1 MIDMGKNNKKEKLPK
16 GIDGGDPKKVPNPK
30 GVKQPEMTEEQAF
43 MSYINNLISN
53 AILDNDTIKTKS
65 VDTIKAL
72 GQQLGLYM
80 REVTRLKEE
89 LAKLQKKSPETKK

>member
-1 MIDMGKNNKKEKLPK
+1 MGKNSKKGAKEIPISKGKEPK
-16 GIDGGDPKKVPNPK
+16 NPNPK

-65 VDTIKAL
+65 VDTIKGL
-72 GQQLGLYM
+72 GQQSGLYM
-80 REVTRLKEE
+80 REVSRLKEE
-89 LAKLQKKSPETKK
+89 LAKLQKKTPETKK

>member
-1 MIDMGKNNKKEKLPK
+1 MGKNDKKGAKDKPKEKQPK
-16 GIDGGDPKKVPNPK
+16 TPNPK
-30 GVKQPEMTEEQAF
+30 NVKQPEMTEEQAF

-80 REVTRLKEE
+80 REVTRLKDE
-89 LAKLQKKSPETKK
+89 LAKLQKKSPEKKK

>member
-1 MIDMGKNNKKEKLPK
+1 MGKNNKKGAKEIPVPK
-16 GIDGGDPKKVPNPK
+16 GKEPKTPNPK

-89 LAKLQKKSPETKK
+89 NAKLLKKSPEKKK